1 MHTLY
6 MKEKAF
12 SLRGRFSIQD
22 EAGHDAYHIEGSFM
36 KLPKSFSVTNR
47 DGEEVAE
54 ITKKTF
60 SFRPVFYVEAAEQ
73 SFEIIKEFT
82 FFKDRY
88 TINSDQFEVTGDWW
102 DVDFEVLQQGQR
114 IGRVQ
119 KKWISWT
126 DQYIIEVEDEAME
139 ELLIALVVAI
149 DCVKAEESSNSTSF
163 ID

>member
-60 SFRPVFYVEAAEQ
+60 SFRPVFYVEA
-73 SFEIIKEFT
+73 K
-82 FFKDRY
+82 R
-88 TINSDQFEVTGDWW
+88 
-102 DVDFEVLQQGQR
+102 
-114 IGRVQ
+114 
-119 KKWISWT
+119 
-126 DQYIIEVEDEAME
+126 
-139 ELLIALVVAI
+139 AI
-149 DCVKAEESSNSTSF
+149 V
-163 ID
+163 